1 LGLFEE
7 MEKVKDAASSTNVL
21 YVYYL
26 SSCSTTSE
34 ETKQEQERSCGDVAY
49 MVKWLVT
56 WRVQRTSFTMAP
68 SISDESR
75 TCPNLIDDIVGGRV
89 TRVVGVIKWRTEHR
103 PTISHDHVSRR
114 TPNTVPVCV
123 GMCV

>member
-1 LGLFEE
+1 MCLRKLVRDRKIRVRVFDLGLFEE

-75 TCPNLIDDIVGGRV
+75 TCPILIDDIVGG
-89 TRVVGVIKWRTEHR
+89 
-103 PTISHDHVSRR
+103 
-114 TPNTVPVCV
+114 
-123 GMCV
+123 